1 MIYIFLIL
9 VCIYLLIQIIKDC
22 KETFFK
28 DDYKD
33 FKE

>member
-1 MIYIFLIL
+1 MIHVFLVL

-28 DDYKD
+28 DDYED